1 MIVVTSPLYY
11 FDRYHPDFLT
21 RKERQVDKLMFLH
34 LNPAQKEIQEKV
46 RALVAA
52 EIAPHAVEIDARDE
66 FPQTSY
72 EAFIKAGLLRL
83 SLPIKYNGQEADAT
97 TLCLAIEEISKA
109 SPASALLVF
118 PTQAV
123 IRIIREVGTREQ
135 QERFFSDMVRGDK
148 LCGFCLTEPNH
159 GSDAGSLQT
168 RAVLEGND
176 YLVNGTKTFITLGPH
191 AHYYLVFVRTG
202 PGKRTAGVSA
212 LIVPRETPGL
222 SFGKKERKMGLGGSV
237 TSEMIFQNARVP
249 KENLLLQ
256 PGEGWTI
263 LSHHANIMRVWGAA
277 SMSLGIAEG
286 AYEAALSFA
295 KKRSQFK
302 RLIASFQAVSFMLAD
317 MKMAIEA
324 AKSLIFRTASMI
336 DNREGTFRDI
346 ETLVSMC
353 KCYASDM
360 AMRVT
365 IDAVQIFG
373 GAGYLKG
380 SPVERMMRD
389 AKAIQIFDGSNQIQ
403 RMIVSKNIIM
413 E

>member
-1 MIVVTSPLYY
+1 
-11 FDRYHPDFLT
+11 
-21 RKERQVDKLMFLH
+21 MFLN

-52 EIAPHAVEIDARDE
+52 EIAPHAGEIDARDE

-83 SLPIKYNGQEADAT
+83 SLPLNYNGQEADAT
-97 TLCLAIEEISKA
+97 MLCLVIEEISKA

-123 IRIIREVGTREQ
+123 IRTIREIGTAEQ
-135 QERFFSDMVRGDK
+135 KGLFFPDMARGDK
-148 LCGFCLTEPNH
+148 LCGFCLTEPNY

-168 RAVLEGND
+168 RAVLDGD
-176 YLVNGTKTFITLGPH
+176 HYIVNGTKSFITLGPH

-202 PGKRTAGVSA
+202 PGKRTGGVSA
-212 LIVPRETPGL
+212 LIVPRDTPGL

-249 KENLLLQ
+249 KKNLLLAE
-256 PGEGWTI
+256 GEGWKI

-277 SMSLGIAEG
+277 SLALGIAEG
-286 AYEAALSFA
+286 AYEAALAFS
-295 KKRSQFK
+295 KTRTQFK
-302 RLIASFQAVSFMLAD
+302 KLIASFQAVSFMLAD
-317 MKMAIEA
+317 MKTAIEA
-324 AKSLIFRTASMI
+324 AKSLIFRTAAMI
-336 DNREGTFRDI
+336 DAREGTFHDL

-353 KCYASDM
+353 KYYASDM

-365 IDAVQIFG
+365 LDAVQIFG

-380 SPVERMMRD
+380 CPVERMFRD
-389 AKAIQIFDGSNQIQ
+389 AKAVQIFDGTNQIQ

>member
-1 MIVVTSPLYY
+1 
-11 FDRYHPDFLT
+11 
-21 RKERQVDKLMFLH
+21 MFLH
-34 LNPAQKEIQEKV
+34 LNPGQKEIQEKV
-46 RALVAA
+46 RAMVAE
-52 EIAPHAVEIDARDE
+52 EITPRAQEIDTRDE

-72 EAFIKAGLLRL
+72 EAFIKSGLLKL
-83 SLPIKYNGQEADAT
+83 SLPREYGGQEADT
-97 TLCLAIEEISKA
+97 TSLCLAIEEISKV

-123 IRIIREVGTREQ
+123 IRIIRAVGTGEQ
-135 QERFFSDMVRGDK
+135 QKLFFSDMAQGDK

-168 RAVLEGND
+168 RAVLDGKG
-176 YLVNGTKTFITLGPH
+176 YRVSGTKTFITLGPH

-222 SFGKKERKMGLGGSV
+222 SFGKKEKKMGLGGSV
-237 TSEMIFQNARVP
+237 TSEMIFNQARVP
-249 KENLLLQ
+249 GENLLLQ
-256 PGEGWTI
+256 EGEGWSI

-286 AYEAALSFA
+286 AYEAALAFA
-295 KKRSQFK
+295 KKRTQFK
-302 RLIASFQAVSFMLAD
+302 RLIASFQAVSFMLAN
-317 MKMAIEA
+317 MKMEIEA
-324 AKSLIFRTASMI
+324 AKSMIFRTAAMI
-336 DNREGTFRDI
+336 DKREGTFRDQ

-353 KCYASDM
+353 KCYTSDM
-360 AMRVT
+360 AMRTT
-365 IDAVQIFG
+365 IDAVQICG

-403 RMIVSKNIIM
+403 RMIVAKNICLD
-413 E
+413 

>member
-1 MIVVTSPLYY
+1 
-11 FDRYHPDFLT
+11 
-21 RKERQVDKLMFLH
+21 MFLH

-46 RALVAA
+46 RAIVAA
-52 EIAPHAVEIDARDE
+52 EIAPYAVEIDARDE

-72 EAFIKAGLLRL
+72 QAFIRSGLLKL
-83 SLPIKYNGQEADAT
+83 SLPFSYDGQNADAT
-97 TLCLAIEEISKA
+97 TLCLVIEEISKA
-109 SPASALLVF
+109 SPASALLIF

-123 IRIIREVGTREQ
+123 IRTILEVGNDEQ
-135 QERFFSDMVRGDK
+135 KGRFFSDMIPGNK

-168 RAVLEGND
+168 RAVMEGDN
-176 YLVNGTKTFITLGPH
+176 YVVNGTKSFITLGPH

-202 PGKRTAGVSA
+202 PGKRSSGVSA
-212 LIVPRETPGL
+212 LIVPRDTPGL
-222 SFGKKERKMGLGGSV
+222 SFGKKEKKMGLGGSV

-249 KENLLLQ
+249 KENRLLQ
-256 PGEGWTI
+256 EGEGWKI
-263 LSHHANIMRVWGAA
+263 LSRHSNVMRVWGAA

-286 AYEAALSFA
+286 AYEAARAFA
-295 KKRSQFK
+295 NTRTQFK
-302 RLIASFQAVSFMLAD
+302 KVIASFQAVSFMLAD
-317 MKMAIEA
+317 MKIAIEA
-324 AKSLIFRTASMI
+324 AKSMIFRTAAMV
-336 DNREGTFRDI
+336 DGREGTFRDI

-365 IDAVQIFG
+365 LDAVQIYG

-389 AKAIQIFDGSNQIQ
+389 AKAIQIFDGTNQIQ
-403 RMIVSKNIIM
+403 RMIIAKNIITVFS
-413 E
+413 

>member
-1 MIVVTSPLYY
+1 
-11 FDRYHPDFLT
+11 
-21 RKERQVDKLMFLH
+21 MFLH
-34 LNPAQKEIQEKV
+34 LSPAQKEIQEKV
-46 RALVAA
+46 RALVNSELNPRA
-52 EIAPHAVEIDARDE
+52 EEIDARDE
-66 FPQTSY
+66 FPQSSY
-72 EAFIKAGLLRL
+72 EAFIKAGLLKL
-83 SLPIKYNGQEADAT
+83 SLPLAYGGREADT
-97 TLCLAIEEISKA
+97 TSLCLVIEEISKA

-123 IRIIREVGTREQ
+123 IRILREVGTREQ
-135 QERFFSDMVRGDK
+135 QERFFSNMAQGDK

-168 RAVLEGND
+168 RAVLDGNG
-176 YLVNGTKTFITLGPH
+176 YLVNGTKAFITLGPH

-212 LIVPRETPGL
+212 LIVPRDTPGL

-237 TSEMIFQNARVP
+237 TSEMIFQQARVSRG
-249 KENLLLQ
+249 NLLLKE
-256 PGEGWTI
+256 GEGWGI

-277 SMSLGIAEG
+277 SMALGIAEG
-286 AYEAALSFA
+286 AYEAALAFA

-302 RLIASFQAVSFMLAD
+302 QLIASFQAIGFMLAD
-317 MKMAIEA
+317 MKMEIEA
-324 AKSLIFRTASMI
+324 AKSMIFRTAAMI
-336 DNREGTFRDI
+336 DNREGSFRDQ
-346 ETLVSMC
+346 EALVSMC

-360 AMRVT
+360 AMQVT
-365 IDAVQIFG
+365 INAVQVFG

-403 RMIVSKNIIM
+403 RLVISKNILSDKI
-413 E
+413 